1 MANLEESVWL
11 MRVGT
16 GFDVHAYTTGRKLIL
31 GGVEIDFEKGLEGH
45 SDADVLVHAVMDA
58 ILGACGLGD
67 IGIHFPDSY
76 MKYKDISS
84 LTLLGKVREKMKAEG
99 YEIENIDNILI
110 LQEPKVFKYFEKMRT
125 NIANTLKVDTSRINL
140 KATTT
145 EHLGFCGR
153 GEGIAAQ
160 AVALLK

>member
-1 MANLEESVWL
+1 

-16 GFDVHAYTTGRKLIL
+16 GFDVHAFATGRKLIL
-31 GGVEIDFEKGLEGH
+31 GGVEIDHDKGLDGH

-67 IGIHFPDSY
+67 IGIHFPDSN

-84 LTLLGKVREKMKAEG
+84 LALLGEVREKMKAEG
-99 YEIENIDNILI
+99 FKVENIDTVLI
-110 LQEPKVFKYFEKMRT
+110 LQEPKVFKYFKEMKE
-125 NIANTLKVDTSRINL
+125 NIASALKINTSKINL

-153 GEGIAAQ
+153 EEGVAAQ
-160 AVALLK
+160 SVALLK

>member
-1 MANLEESVWL
+1 MGNLKESVWL
-11 MRVGT
+11 MRVGI
-16 GFDVHAYTTGRKLIL
+16 GFDVHAYAEGRKLIL
-31 GGVEIDFEKGLEGH
+31 GGVEIEHEEGLEGH
-45 SDADVLVHAVMDA
+45 SDADVLIHAIMDA

-67 IGIHFPDSY
+67 IGIHFPDSD

-84 LTLLGKVREKMKAEG
+84 LALLEEVRKKMSGEG
-99 YEIENIDNILI
+99 FDIENIDTILI
-110 LQEPKVFKYFEKMRT
+110 LQQPKVFKYFKEMKE
-125 NIANTLKVDTSRINL
+125 NIAGTLKIDIVRVNL

>member
-1 MANLEESVWL
+1 

-84 LTLLGKVREKMKAEG
+84 LALLEEVRKKMADKG
-99 YEIENIDNILI
+99 YEIENIDATLI
-110 LQEPKVFKYFEKMRT
+110 LQEPKVFKYFEKMEE
-125 NIANTLKVDTSRINL
+125 NIARTLKIDTSRVNL

-153 GEGIAAQ
+153 GEGVAAQ
-160 AVALLK
+160 SVALLR

>member
-1 MANLEESVWL
+1 
-11 MRVGT
+11 MRIGI
-16 GFDVHAYTTGRKLIL
+16 GFDVHAYATGRKLIL
-31 GGVEIDFEKGLEGH
+31 GGVEIDYKKGLEGH

-67 IGIHFPDSY
+67 IGIHFPDSD

-84 LTLLGKVREKMKAEG
+84 LTLLGDVRKKMEAEG
-99 YEIENIDNILI
+99 FEIENIDTIII
-110 LQEPKVFKYFEKMRT
+110 LQEPKVFKYFEVMRD
-125 NIANTLKVDTSRINL
+125 NIANILKIDISQINL

-153 GEGIAAQ
+153 GEGVAAQ
-160 AVALLK
+160 AITILKED

>member
-1 MANLEESVWL
+1 

-16 GFDVHAYTTGRKLIL
+16 GFDVHAYAAGRKLVL
-31 GGVEIDFEKGLEGH
+31 GGVEIEFEKGLEGH

-67 IGIHFPDSY
+67 IGIYFPDSD

-84 LTLLGKVREKMKAEG
+84 LSLLGEVREKMEAEG
-99 YEIENIDNILI
+99 FGIENIDTVLI
-110 LQEPKVFKYFEKMRT
+110 LQEPKVFKYFEAMRD
-125 NIANTLKVDTSRINL
+125 NIANILKIDISQINL

-153 GEGIAAQ
+153 EEGVAAQ
-160 AVALLK
+160 SVALLK

>member
-1 MANLEESVWL
+1 
-11 MRVGT
+11 MRTGI
-16 GFDVHAYTTGRKLIL
+16 GFDVHAFKEGRKLIL
-31 GGVEIDFEKGLEGH
+31 GGVDIPHDKGLAGH
-45 SDADVLVHAVMDA
+45 SDADVLIHAVMDA

-67 IGIHFPDSY
+67 IGIHFPDND

-84 LTLLGKVREKMKAEG
+84 LKLLGEVKDKMEAEG
-99 YEIENIDNILI
+99 FSIENIDTIII
-110 LQEPKVFKYFEKMRT
+110 LQEPRVFKYFDGMRN
-125 NIANTLKVDTSRINL
+125 NISGILNIDPKSVNL

-160 AVALLK
+160 AIALLK

>member
-1 MANLEESVWL
+1 
-11 MRVGT
+11 MRTGI
-16 GFDVHAYTTGRKLIL
+16 GFDVHAFGEDRKLIL
-31 GGVEIDFEKGLEGH
+31 GGVEVEYSRGLAGH
-45 SDADVLVHAVMDA
+45 SDADVLIHAVMDS

-67 IGIHFPDSY
+67 IGIHFPDND

-84 LTLLGKVREKMKAEG
+84 LELLGEVRKKMEAAG
-99 YEIENIDNILI
+99 FAIENIDTILI
-110 LQEPKVFKYFEKMRT
+110 LQEPKVSKYFNSMRKKLANMLKI
-125 NIANTLKVDTSRINL
+125 NIDRVNI

>member
-1 MANLEESVWL
+1 
-11 MRVGT
+11 MRIGT

-31 GGVEIDFEKGLEGH
+31 GGVEINYEKGLEGH
-45 SDADVLVHAVMDA
+45 SDADVLVHTVMDA

-67 IGIHFPDSY
+67 IGIHFPDSD

-84 LTLLGKVREKMKAEG
+84 LTLLGEVRKKMKAEDF
-99 YEIENIDNILI
+99 EIENIDTILI
-110 LQEPKVFKYFEKMRT
+110 LQEPKVFKYFDMMKK
-125 NIANTLKVDTSRINL
+125 NIANTLKIDISQINL

-153 GEGIAAQ
+153 GEGVAAQ
-160 AVALLK
+160 SVALLK

>member
-1 MANLEESVWL
+1 

-16 GFDVHAYTTGRKLIL
+16 GFDVHAYAVGRRLVL
-31 GGVEIDFEKGLEGH
+31 GGVEIDHEKGLEGH
-45 SDADVLVHAVMDA
+45 SDADVLIHAVMDA
-58 ILGACGLGD
+58 ILGACGLED
-67 IGIHFPDSY
+67 IGIHFPDSD

-84 LTLLGKVREKMKAEG
+84 LALLGEVREKMKSEG
-99 YEIENIDNILI
+99 FEVENIDTILI
-110 LQEPKVFKYFEKMRT
+110 LQEPKVFKYFGKMKE
-125 NIANTLKVDTSRINL
+125 NIANTLKIDTSRINL

-153 GEGIAAQ
+153 GEGVAAQ

>member
-1 MANLEESVWL
+1 
-11 MRVGT
+11 MRVGI
-16 GFDVHAYTTGRKLIL
+16 GFDVHAYTAGRRLIL

-67 IGIHFPDSY
+67 IGIHFPDSD

-84 LTLLGKVREKMKAEG
+84 LALLEEVGKKMETEG
-99 YEIENIDNILI
+99 FEIENIDAVLV
-110 LQEPKVFKYFEKMRT
+110 LQEPKVFKYFEKMKE
-125 NIANTLKVDTSRINL
+125 NIADTLKIDTGRVNL

-160 AVALLK
+160 SVVLLK

>member
-1 MANLEESVWL
+1 

-16 GFDVHAYTTGRKLIL
+16 GFDVHAYTEGRKLIL
-31 GGVEIDFEKGLEGH
+31 GGVEIDHEKGLEGH
-45 SDADVLVHAVMDA
+45 SDADVLVHAIMDA

-67 IGIHFPDSY
+67 IGIHFPDSDMEY
-76 MKYKDISS
+76 RDISS
-84 LTLLGKVREKMKAEG
+84 LTLLGEVRKKMEAEG
-99 YEIENIDNILI
+99 FEIENIDTVLI
-110 LQEPKVFKYFEKMRT
+110 LQEPKVSKYFGKMEE
-125 NIANTLKVDTSRINL
+125 NIADTLKIDISQINL

-160 AVALLK
+160 AITLLK

>member
-1 MANLEESVWL
+1 

-16 GFDVHAYTTGRKLIL
+16 GFDVHAYASGRKLIL
-31 GGVEIDFEKGLEGH
+31 GGVEIDHEKGLEGH
-45 SDADVLVHAVMDA
+45 SDADVLIHAIMDA

-67 IGIHFPDSY
+67 IGIHFPDSDMEY
-76 MKYKDISS
+76 RDISS
-84 LTLLGKVREKMKAEG
+84 LTLLGEVRKKMEAEG
-99 YEIENIDNILI
+99 FEIENIDTVLI
-110 LQEPKVFKYFEKMRT
+110 LQEPKVSKYFGKMEE
-125 NIANTLKVDTSRINL
+125 NIADILKIDISQINL

-160 AVALLK
+160 AIALLK